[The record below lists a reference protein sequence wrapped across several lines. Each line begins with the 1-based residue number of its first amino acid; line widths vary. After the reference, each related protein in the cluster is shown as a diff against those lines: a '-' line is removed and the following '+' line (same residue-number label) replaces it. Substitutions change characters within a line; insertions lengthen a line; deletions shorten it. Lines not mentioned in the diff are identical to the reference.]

1 MRLPLKKSTFGQKLI
16 GGFLVVAFFAALVG
30 GVGIINIRTI
40 AKADTRLYEK
50 YTVPIGQLQ
59 EMISSHFLI
68 RLTLQELQYE
78 SDPSKKQEHLNKV
91 RELLNSV
98 DQNAGAFET
107 TILTREGREH
117 FKEFTDVW
125 KLYKS
130 DLVKAISLSEQGNRM
145 ELSRLLTGAMVQ
157 NGARAFQLLAM
168 LSLVIALVSR

>member
-78 SDPSKKQEHLNKV
+78 SDPSKK
-91 RELLNSV
+91 RRR
-98 DQNAGAFET
+98 F
-107 TILTREGREH
+107 
-117 FKEFTDVW
+117 
-125 KLYKS
+125 
-130 DLVKAISLSEQGNRM
+130 
-145 ELSRLLTGAMVQ
+145 
-157 NGARAFQLLAM
+157 
-168 LSLVIALVSR
+168 